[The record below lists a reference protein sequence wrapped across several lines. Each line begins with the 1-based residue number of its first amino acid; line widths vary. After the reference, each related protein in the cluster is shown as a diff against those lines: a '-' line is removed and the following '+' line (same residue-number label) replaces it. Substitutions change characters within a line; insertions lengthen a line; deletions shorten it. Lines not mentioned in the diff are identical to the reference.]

1 MDDKELHIRRM
12 WNGAGMAYFKLISQH
27 LVKETEKTIKN
38 LRIANLWAKNRSWG
52 LQNRKQNN

>member
-38 LRIANLWAKNRSWG
+38 LRIANLWAKN
-52 LQNRKQNN
+52 